1 RAGRRASG
9 GRGGRM
15 KFPKTLLMTLLL
27 LVALAMGPGTFPAA
41 GPEGTVHAQERRSGA
56 GTVEAPDFP
65 PGMEWLNVARPL
77 TMADLRGK
85 AVLLDFWTYGCINCL
100 HNVPGLLRLQEEFRD
115 ELVIIGVHSAKFPHE
130 AETDNIRRIAARYG
144 LNYPIVNDRN

>member
-1 RAGRRASG
+1 
-9 GRGGRM
+9 M
-15 KFPKTLLMTLLL
+15 KCLKNLCVVAIL
-27 LVALAMGPGTFPAA
+27 LVVLTAVGPPAGSVGVA
-41 GPEGTVHAQERRSGA
+41 HAQTRRSWA

-144 LNYPIVNDRN
+144 LN